1 MATAA
6 VDCLALQISLLI
18 SLLLAIISHLFSSV
32 SLDKL
37 SAGSRATW
45 EAQPAYKLH
54 LILWRCIPSTPH
66 STQNKTFL
74 FTLGTS
80 NFCWENKCKEMKG
93 FKYFVGMPRAQF
105 EARKS
110 LMFQAWK
117 ISLAI
122 AALSQCSHSA
132 HQILGDATQV
142 KWILYP
148 SKLLTQTPE
157 QARVRAWGLSC
168 RDKSVKEGGSIK
180 ILLVYPAEGSG
191 NRVQGHQGVAG
202 WDGAKA
208 VLMPQSWWY
217 PKKSFLLLSSPAD
230 TLSRAPEALNLFAAE
245 SLWHPG
251 VKLLSKRRQGGWNK
265 VKTTQEWPTCHFY
278 PGKAAN
284 PKT

>member
-122 AALSQCSHSA
+122 TALSQCSHSA
-132 HQILGDATQV
+132 HLILGDATQA

-157 QARVRAWGLSC
+157 QTRVRAWRLSC
-168 RDKSVKEGGSIK
+168 RDKSVKEGRSHKNPPGISCWGK
-180 ILLVYPAEGSG
+180 WEQGPGPPGCCRMGWGQGCVDATELVVPQEILSPPAIPCSHPFKSSWSLEPFCC
-191 NRVQGHQGVAG
+191 RMPVAP
-202 WDGAKA
+202 W
-208 VLMPQSWWY
+208 S
-217 PKKSFLLLSSPAD
+217 
-230 TLSRAPEALNLFAAE
+230 
-245 SLWHPG
+245 
-251 VKLLSKRRQGGWNK
+251 
-265 VKTTQEWPTCHFY
+265 
-278 PGKAAN
+278 
-284 PKT
+284 